1 MIKYELH
8 IGETFDLEKGEKC
21 AKQIIQITEEQFAVI
36 QQFAYTKKDADLNTI
51 YKLNDCEFKVYPY
64 FNLNPQPNNL

>member
-8 IGETFDLEKGEKC
+8 IGETFDLEKGGKC
-21 AKQIIQITEEQFAVI
+21 AKHILKLTEEQFFVI
-36 QQFAYTKKDADLNTI
+36 EQFAHTKKDADLNTI

-64 FNLNPQPNNL
+64 FNLNPQLNNL